1 MLNMSIADKPS
12 TITLPAA
19 AAPGATILDFL
30 IRTFPHIPA
39 EQWAARLLEG
49 KVTDERGNTVTAET
63 AFTPSKRIFYYR
75 EVQDEPVIPFAD
87 RILFQNDEIL
97 VADKPHFL
105 PVVPGGR
112 FVNECLLSRLR
123 ERTGIAD
130 LAPMHRLD
138 RETAGLVLFSV
149 NRNTR
154 GLYHD
159 LFMHGKAEKTY
170 EALAMLERPPTE
182 RQWTVENRIA
192 RGEPRFRMKIVPGIV
207 NARSVIHLVEVR
219 GNRGRFRLHPIT
231 GKTHQL
237 RLHMSSLGFG
247 ILNDRVYPALLPE
260 SEDVYERPLRLIA
273 RRLAFRDPMTG
284 TTRTFES
291 GCELPNPA

>member
-1 MLNMSIADKPS
+1 MLSMSIADKPS
-12 TITLPAA
+12 TITLPATA
-19 AAPGATILDFL
+19 ASCPTILDFL
-30 IRTFPHIPA
+30 IRVFPHITA
-39 EQWAARLLEG
+39 GQWAARLREG
-49 KVTDERGNTVTAET
+49 KVTDERGNPVTAET
-63 AFTPSKRIFYYR
+63 AYAPSKRIFYYR
-75 EVQDEPVIPFAD
+75 EVQDEPVIPFAGQ
-87 RILFQNDEIL
+87 ILFQDDEIL

-112 FVNECLLSRLR
+112 FVNECLLNRLR

-154 GLYHD
+154 RLYHD

-170 EALAMLERPPTE
+170 EALAMLEQPPTE
-182 RQWTVENRIA
+182 RQWTVENRIE

-207 NARSVIHLVEVR
+207 NARSVIHLVEIR

-237 RLHMSSLGFG
+237 RLHMSILGFG
-247 ILNDRVYPALLPE
+247 ILNDRVYPELLPE
-260 SEDVYERPLRLIA
+260 SADVYKHPLQLIA
-273 RRLAFRDPMTG
+273 RQLAFRDPLTG

-291 GCELPNPA
+291 GYELPDLA